1 MCENMAISTAG
12 SGVSL
17 VPANQNMLGFR
28 LPVFRHAQWP
38 LLAAQKAQAAA
49 PAQTACSLVGKIVLG
64 LRAGVAMLLRDVVCL
79 PGRFTGGLSIPS
91 RPSRHS
97 TRSFLR
103 R

>member
-1 MCENMAISTAG
+1 MAISTAVLG
-12 SGVSL
+12 MISEL
-17 VPANQNMLGFR
+17 AARIMPGFR

-38 LLAAQKAQAAA
+38 PLAAQKARAAA
-49 PAQTACSLVGKIVLG
+49 SAQTACSLVRKIVLG

-79 PGRFTGGLSIPS
+79 PGRFRGGLSIPS